1 MADTLLE
8 RAWAWLHATFPE
20 RQIYVRSDGRVQF
33 FTFGPTL
40 QATMAGL
47 LLIFLG
53 WVAFASVNVIFK
65 DRIIAAKEHRYQL
78 MQAQYESRVADL
90 QDSYDE
96 LNNAVVAAE
105 DRFTSTADELQAK
118 QNAIGSLLG
127 RKQAVDATLAGISG
141 RVGGTASQQDEVKTA
156 PGESAAMASD
166 SVAIAVTPTPQ
177 QFTSGRT
184 PAVGSSELEMLP
196 EGTEPQPR
204 TAKPVRAS
212 FLDNTVSEAVRRFA
226 AVFFKPKV
234 APSYPLVEPPGLG
247 AIARDT
253 DRVAKM
259 GVQET
264 AMLRGLDQVIT
275 GRVYDLQSV
284 LQRVGVNSKILERTA
299 SGGGMGGP
307 EVPIQSVKLEG
318 VSDTAFTAAY
328 LGAAAHVKELAT
340 LFSALHHVPLTTPV
354 HGNEFEITSG
364 FGPRIDPFTHGIA
377 FHPGVDFG
385 GPWGAAV
392 AATAAGTVVWAGPRS
407 GYGNM
412 VEIDHGYGFRTRYG
426 HLSSVLVRVGAKVEK
441 GSPIGRLG
449 STGRSTG
456 PHVHYEVWLADA
468 VRDPSRFISTGR
480 RVLQ

>member
-1 MADTLLE
+1 MTDSLLE

-20 RQIYVRSDGRVQF
+20 RQIYIRSDGRVQF

-105 DRFTSTADELQAK
+105 DHFKSTADELQAK

-127 RKQAVDATLAGISG
+127 RKQAVDSTLASLGGGKSG
-141 RVGGTASQQDEVKTA
+141 SPAEEDEIKTA
-156 PGESAAMASD
+156 PGEGAAMASD
-166 SVAIAVTPTPQ
+166 SVGIAVTPQ
-177 QFTSGRT
+177 QYTSGRT
-184 PAVGSSELEMLP
+184 PPIGSSELEMLP
-196 EGTEPQPR
+196 EGIQPQPR
-204 TAKPVRAS
+204 TAKPIKAS
-212 FLDNTVSEAVRRFA
+212 FLDGAISEAVGRLTA
-226 AVFFKPKV
+226 LFFKPNVPASYPKAN
-234 APSYPLVEPPGLG
+234 APSLHVLAKE
-247 AIARDT
+247 T
-253 DRVAKM
+253 DRVAQM
-259 GVQET
+259 GAQET
-264 AMLRGLDQVIT
+264 VMLQGVDRAIT
-275 GRVYDLQSV
+275 GRVHDLQSV
-284 LQRVGVNSKILERTA
+284 LRRVGVNSNVLERVA
-299 SGGGMGGP
+299 SGSMGGP
-307 EVPIQSVKLEG
+307 EVSLQSVRMEG
-318 VSDTAFTAAY
+318 ISDTVFTAAY
-328 LGAAAHVKELAT
+328 LGAAAHVKELDT

-354 HGNEFEITSG
+354 HGNQFEITSG
-364 FGPRIDPFTHGIA
+364 FGPRIDPFTRSVA

-385 GPWGAAV
+385 GPWGATV

-426 HLSSVLVRVGAKVEK
+426 HLSAVLVRVGAKVDK
-441 GSPIGRLG
+441 GSSIGRLG

-456 PHVHYEVWLADA
+456 PHVHYEVWVADA
-468 VRDPSRFISTGR
+468 VRDPSRFISAGR
-480 RVLQ
+480 QVVQ